1 MQGKEKERLIV
12 TLCLT
17 KTPFLLEGASVTI
30 TMGRH
35 ACHSYLYNLLIN
47 LKKLLCLQQQLKLL
61 KN

>member
-12 TLCLT
+12 TLC
-17 KTPFLLEGASVTI
+17 PEGASVTI